1 MYNLVSSATRSA
13 ARPGSGPG
21 PTPRCCSTGWLR
33 CGRLP
38 GRLSGMFAFAR
49 FGPPPRAGSPS
60 PGPARHQAALLGGA
74 GRRATGGLLGAAR
87 GCGRCSGE
95 RPPIDHTAIVASLL
109 YYWIPE
115 DHCVYQGV
123 HKLPPG
129 SWLEV
134 GPDGRRRQ
142 GRFFDPR
149 AELAAPSGRQVD
161 VEELRRLLEDSVA
174 AHLVADVPISTFLS
188 GGLDSSLLTVL
199 AARHNRD
206 IDCYTISFRPED
218 RRLEA
223 MPDDLA
229 YARKLAGQHGIRL
242 HEVEIAP
249 DVADLLPRMVHMLD
263 EPIGD
268 AAAINTYL
276 ICRAARQAGVKV
288 LLSGMGADELF
299 GGYRKHYAGLLA
311 ARYRRLPGVL
321 RHRVVAPAVERLPV
335 AGRRRGYRAARWA
348 KRFVAFADLPEEA
361 AFRRSYTHYDVGE
374 LHELLDPELWP
385 RVDQL
390 VEEHAAV
397 YDEGPADDQVNR
409 MCYTDTRLFLTGLN
423 LAYTDRASM
432 AASTE
437 VRVPYV
443 DKEVAAAAFAIP
455 GRAKIVGRERKAI
468 LKQAAE
474 AWLPREIVYRPKGL
488 FSAPLRA
495 WIRRDL
501 ADMVEDLVAG
511 GTLVTSGLVDKQM
524 VRTMID
530 ETASAPSTDPR
541 RSGSWSPSGS
551 RPGSRAATMQQIAR
565 ESPASGELAVLEV
578 PVPGD
583 ELAGGR
589 LVRPSLAHLDR
600 TRSMKIAESKLW
612 LVGKARARPDHVNKV
627 MRSVSSRARATYR
640 KVRAASTPIRRS
652 ATRVRRGRR
661 GGRAV
666 EELTVGQRVGLCRE
680 QYALH
685 AEFNWVPRDL
695 CVPPARSIRL

>member
-1 MYNLVSSATRSA
+1 MCGILGAYGVATVDDQVVAAMSDAIAHRGPDAAGTWTSSDDAHRV
-13 ARPGSGPG
+13 
-21 PTPRCCSTGWLR
+21 
-33 CGRLP
+33 RL
-38 GRLSGMFAFAR
+38 GHRRLSIIDLSDAANQPFVKDGLVLVFCGEIYNYRELRAELRDAGTGFRTDSDTEVLLEAWRRWGPASLRRLRGMFAFAIYDER
-49 FGPPPRAGSPS
+49 RRTLTLARDHFGIKPLFYTFRD
-60 PGPARHQAALLGGA
+60 GGIA
-74 GRRATGGLLGAAR
+74 FASELKGLRPLLGA
-87 GCGRCSGE
+87 
-95 RPPIDHTAIVASLL
+95 RPAIDHSAIVASLM

-134 GPDGRRRQ
+134 GPDGRQRLERW
-142 GRFFDPR
+142 FDPR
-149 AELAAPSGRQVD
+149 AELAGPSDRQVD
-161 VEELRRLLEDSVA
+161 VEELRRVLEDSVA

-188 GGLDSSLLTVL
+188 GGLDSSLITVL
-199 AARHNRD
+199 AARRNPD
-206 IDCYTISFRPED
+206 LDCYTISFRPED

-223 MPDDLA
+223 MPDDLS
-229 YARKLAGQHGIRL
+229 YARKLATQHGIRL

-249 DVADLLPRMVHMLD
+249 DVADLLPRMVHTLD

-268 AAAINTYL
+268 AAAINAYL
-276 ICRAARQAGVKV
+276 ICRAARDAGVKV

-311 ARYRRLPGVL
+311 SRYRRLPGVL
-321 RHRVVAPAVERLPV
+321 RHNLVAPAVDRLPV
-335 AGRRRGYRAARWA
+335 AGARRGYRAARWA

-385 RVDQL
+385 QVDRL

-397 YDEGPADDQVNR
+397 YGEGPADDQVNR
-409 MCYTDTRLFLTGLN
+409 MCYTDTRMFLPGLN

-455 GRAKIVGRERKAI
+455 GTAKIVGRERKAI

-501 ADMVEDLVAG
+501 VDMVEDLVAG

-530 ETASAPSTDPR
+530 DDR
-541 RSGSWSPSGS
+541 RG
-551 RPGSRAATMQQIAR
+551 AADRSKEIWQLLT
-565 ESPASGELAVLEV
+565 LEV
-578 PVPGD
+578 
-583 ELAGGR
+583 
-589 LVRPSLAHLDR
+589 
-600 TRSMKIAESKLW
+600 W
-612 LVGKARARPDHVNKV
+612 
-627 MRSVSSRARATYR
+627 YR
-640 KVRAASTPIRRS
+640 QQ
-652 ATRVRRGRR
+652 G
-661 GGRAV
+661 
-666 EELTVGQRVGLCRE
+666 E
-680 QYALH
+680 
-685 AEFNWVPRDL
+685 D
-695 CVPPARSIRL
+695 

>member
-1 MYNLVSSATRSA
+1 MCGILGAYGVATVDDQVVAAMSDAIAHRGPDAAGTWTSSDDAHRV
-13 ARPGSGPG
+13 
-21 PTPRCCSTGWLR
+21 
-33 CGRLP
+33 RL
-38 GRLSGMFAFAR
+38 GHRRLSIIDLSDAANQPFVKDGLVLVFCGEIYNYRELRAELRDAGTGFRTDSDTEVLLEAWRRWGPASLRRLRGMFAFAIYDER
-49 FGPPPRAGSPS
+49 RRTLTLARDHFGIKPLFYTFRD
-60 PGPARHQAALLGGA
+60 GGIA
-74 GRRATGGLLGAAR
+74 FASELKGLRPLLGA
-87 GCGRCSGE
+87 
-95 RPPIDHTAIVASLL
+95 RPAIDHSAIVASLM

-134 GPDGRRRQ
+134 APDGRQRLERW
-142 GRFFDPR
+142 FDPR
-149 AELAAPSGRQVD
+149 AELAGPSDRQVD
-161 VEELRRLLEDSVA
+161 VEELRRVLEDSVA

-188 GGLDSSLLTVL
+188 GGLDSSLITVL
-199 AARHNRD
+199 AARRNPD
-206 IDCYTISFRPED
+206 LDCYTISFRPED

-223 MPDDLA
+223 MPDDLS
-229 YARKLAGQHGIRL
+229 YARKLANQHGIRL

-249 DVADLLPRMVHMLD
+249 DVADLLPRMVHTLD

-268 AAAINTYL
+268 AAAINAYL
-276 ICRAARQAGVKV
+276 ICRAARDAGVKV

-311 ARYRRLPGVL
+311 SRYRRLPGVL
-321 RHRVVAPAVERLPV
+321 RHNLVAPAVDRLPV
-335 AGRRRGYRAARWA
+335 AGARRGYRAARWA

-385 RVDQL
+385 QVDRL

-397 YDEGPADDQVNR
+397 YGEGPADDQVNR
-409 MCYTDTRLFLTGLN
+409 MCYTDTRMFLPGLN

-455 GRAKIVGRERKAI
+455 GAAKIAGRERKAI

-501 ADMVEDLVAG
+501 VDMVEDLVAG

-530 ETASAPSTDPR
+530 DDR
-541 RSGSWSPSGS
+541 RG
-551 RPGSRAATMQQIAR
+551 AADRSKEIWQLLT
-565 ESPASGELAVLEV
+565 LEV
-578 PVPGD
+578 
-583 ELAGGR
+583 
-589 LVRPSLAHLDR
+589 
-600 TRSMKIAESKLW
+600 W
-612 LVGKARARPDHVNKV
+612 
-627 MRSVSSRARATYR
+627 YR
-640 KVRAASTPIRRS
+640 QQ
-652 ATRVRRGRR
+652 G
-661 GGRAV
+661 
-666 EELTVGQRVGLCRE
+666 E
-680 QYALH
+680 
-685 AEFNWVPRDL
+685 D
-695 CVPPARSIRL
+695 

>member
-1 MYNLVSSATRSA
+1 M
-13 ARPGSGPG
+13 
-21 PTPRCCSTGWLR
+21 
-33 CGRLP
+33 
-38 GRLSGMFAFAR
+38 AFA
-49 FGPPPRAGSPS
+49 SELK
-60 PGPARHQAALLGGA
+60 AL
-74 GRRATGGLLGAAR
+74 RPLL
-87 GCGRCSGE
+87 GE
-95 RPPIDHTAIVASLL
+95 RPPIDHTAIVASLM

-129 SWLEV
+129 TWLEV

-149 AELAAPSGRQVD
+149 AELAAPCGRRVD
-161 VEELRRLLEDSVA
+161 VEELRGVIEDSVA

-199 AARHNRD
+199 AARLNRD

-249 DVADLLPRMVHMLD
+249 DVADLLPRLVHMLD

-288 LLSGMGADELF
+288 LLSGIGADELF

-321 RHRVVAPAVERLPV
+321 RQRVVAPAVERLPV
-335 AGRRRGYRAARWA
+335 AGRRRGYRTARWA

-361 AFRRSYTHYDVGE
+361 AFRRSYTHYDVGD
-374 LHELLDPELWP
+374 LHDLLDPELWP

-397 YDEGPADDQVNR
+397 YAEGPADDHVNR
-409 MCYTDTRLFLTGLN
+409 MCYTDTRLFLPGLN

-455 GRAKIVGRERKAI
+455 GGAKIVGRECKAI

-511 GTLVTSGLVDKQM
+511 GTLVTSGLVDKQI

-530 ETASAPSTDPR
+530 DDR
-541 RSGSWSPSGS
+541 RGFADRSKEIWQLL
-551 RPGSRAATMQQIAR
+551 T
-565 ESPASGELAVLEV
+565 LEV
-578 PVPGD
+578 WH
-583 ELAGGR
+583 R
-589 LVRPSLAHLDR
+589 QQ
-600 TRSMKIAESKLW
+600 
-612 LVGKARARPDHVNKV
+612 
-627 MRSVSSRARATYR
+627 SSN
-640 KVRAASTPIRRS
+640 P
-652 ATRVRRGRR
+652 
-661 GGRAV
+661 
-666 EELTVGQRVGLCRE
+666 
-680 QYALH
+680 
-685 AEFNWVPRDL
+685 
-695 CVPPARSIRL
+695 